1 MVDEVVIESL
11 CSVIEGLGRIL
22 RNLAQSYRWLAT
34 AIQRFVIAGRKR
46 NHCDWEYLWRLM
58 ESIIDSSEKNGA
70 ILPALEINLLS
81 SNKELNTLQTLLLSL
96 LLSFFTVA
104 AANPQLAASVPPAV
118 GDKAP
123 DFTLATIQ
131 GKKVRLSDL
140 TAKSPVVLV
149 VLRGFPGY
157 QCPVCNQQV
166 HGFLKQA
173 QDFANAGARIVLVY
187 PGPTEKLDERA
198 MEFLTDK
205 KLPDN
210 FDLLLDPGYVFTNLY
225 GLRWDAPKETA
236 YPSTFLIDPKGI
248 VFFAKISKTHG
259 GRASAAELIE
269 ALAKKKMEK

>member
-1 MVDEVVIESL
+1 M
-11 CSVIEGLGRIL
+11 
-22 RNLAQSYRWLAT
+22 QS
-34 AIQRFVIAGRKR
+34 
-46 NHCDWEYLWRLM
+46 
-58 ESIIDSSEKNGA
+58 
-70 ILPALEINLLS
+70 
-81 SNKELNTLQTLLLSL
+81 LLLSL
-96 LLSFFTVA
+96 LLSFFMA
-104 AANPQLAASVPPAV
+104 AASNPQPTASTPPAV

-131 GKKVRLSDL
+131 GKKVQLSEL

-157 QCPVCNQQV
+157 QCPLCNQQV

-187 PGPTEKLDERA
+187 PGPSEKLGERA
-198 MEFLTDK
+198 SEFLTDK

-210 FDLLLDPGYVFTNLY
+210 FDLLLDPGYEFTNLY

-236 YPSTFLIDPKGI
+236 YPSTFLIDQKGV

-259 GRASAAELIE
+259 GRTSAIELIE
-269 ALAKKKMEK
+269 ALAKQKMNK